1 LRIPCDLRVGG
12 GAIRSLRRVRRGRR
26 RGAGCGDD
34 REDCMSKPKLDVEE
48 WAQAASEL
56 SSNEPPTT
64 NMPMH
69 VLFGEAVDVA
79 RFFERYWTTKVDEQG
94 NVVLLGLESAVPKGQ
109 AAKPGAVALSAET
122 GGEILSLQ
130 RACQEAQTSY
140 LMAVGPRSG
149 AGTIERGHALLGE
162 ITAALEWY
170 FDDGVQDEKDAMLAR
185 VSAAH
190 DDDPGTIDALAS
202 ALEAT
207 RPTLAVAA
215 RRSGS
220 RARGIGGAV
229 AGIPRCSRPWRYRRA
244 VRSSPPGPSRRPH
257 AEPPAPE
264 LRACCVALWRSRAK
278 VPPRAWL
285 TLGLKE
291 ASSPSP
297 SRQPP
302 DLPGE
307 IRRDSQGGGEAG
319 R

>member
-1 LRIPCDLRVGG
+1 
-12 GAIRSLRRVRRGRR
+12 
-26 RGAGCGDD
+26 
-34 REDCMSKPKLDVEE
+34 MSKPKLDVEE

-130 RACQEAQTSY
+130 RACQEAQTCY

-185 VSAAH
+185 VGAAH
-190 DDDPGTIDALAS
+190 EGDPGTIDALAS
-202 ALEAT
+202 ALDDYALLAQPHRDELDGLGGFQAAYIDEA
-207 RPTLAVAA
+207 RAVAA
-215 RRSGS
+215 ELRERPAAGVPMPQATREAIALRNRLMTLLFDRMNRVRSAARFVFRGQPEIIREATSTYERR
-220 RARGIGGAV
+220 
-229 AGIPRCSRPWRYRRA
+229 RRA
-244 VRSSPPGPSRRPH
+244 AGR
-257 AEPPAPE
+257 
-264 LRACCVALWRSRAK
+264 RAK
-278 VPPRAWL
+278 EKNGTA
-285 TLGLKE
+285 TQAKT
-291 ASSPSP
+291 A
-297 SRQPP
+297 
-302 DLPGE
+302 
-307 IRRDSQGGGEAG
+307 
-319 R
+319 